1 MIEGKWSEA
10 VIASNE
16 RAMYD
21 YVCLSGVFTYAG
33 SERTQMVTVFK
44 GSRLPMSAACLAIL
58 FSIGITAWSQSPPIK
73 IILTGQSMI
82 RSDIRLYTPSVVSTL
97 APLLKGDVVFT
108 NFEATVAEKGQP
120 NETVPREGNSL
131 TPPEAMD
138 ALKDL
143 GFNILSLAN
152 NHSWDLRIPG
162 IQNTIQEANRRSLA
176 HAGTG
181 NTLEEAAA
189 PGYLHTPKVTVALVA
204 VASGAIRPGA
214 PATATRPGEN
224 ELRVEAGNKP
234 NEEDAQRILQGIR
247 DASKRADLV
256 IVYQHNHVY
265 DKPFGTIF
273 AEELPDRLVPPD
285 WIKKWTHVEVEAG
298 ANVVVMHGAP
308 VVQGVEIYHGRPIF
322 YDLGNFIF
330 NLPLTE
336 ATQLLEPIVWE
347 SVVAS
352 VEFQG
357 KNLQSIKFRP
367 IVLNQMGQG
376 QVDTQDDHPYS
387 LPEFPRPF
395 IATRGLPKPATGEQA
410 RYILERL
417 ADLSRPFGT
426 TVVVKDD
433 TAEIKLKT
441 NRHR

>member
-1 MIEGKWSEA
+1 MGRLLKRKRGQLPLPVTYLA
-10 VIASNE
+10 V
-16 RAMYD
+16 
-21 YVCLSGVFTYAG
+21 LFTMG
-33 SERTQMVTVFK
+33 T
-44 GSRLPMSAACLAIL
+44 
-58 FSIGITAWSQSPPIK
+58 TAWPQSPPIT

-82 RSDIRLYTPSVVSTL
+82 RSDIRLYAPSVVSTM

-143 GFNILSLAN
+143 GFNMLSLAN
-152 NHSWDLRIPG
+152 NHSWDLRVPG
-162 IQNTIQEANRRSLA
+162 IQNAIQEANRRSLA

-181 NTLEEAAA
+181 NTLEEATA
-189 PGYLHTPKVTVALVA
+189 PGYLHTAKGTVALVA
-204 VASGAIRPGA
+204 MASGAIRPGA
-214 PATATRPGEN
+214 SATSTQPGEN

-234 NEEDAQRILQGIR
+234 NEEDAHRILQSIQE
-247 DASKRADLV
+247 ASKRADIV

-265 DKPFGTIF
+265 DKNFGTIF

-285 WIKKWTHVEVEAG
+285 WIKKWTHAEVDAG
-298 ANVVVMHGAP
+298 ASIVVMHGAP
-308 VVQGVEIYHGRPIF
+308 VVQGIEIYRGRPIF

-376 QVDTQDDHPYS
+376 QVDTRDDHPYS

-410 RYILERL
+410 TYILERL
-417 ADLSRPFGT
+417 AESSLPFGT
-426 TVVVKDD
+426 TFVVKGD
-433 TAEIKLKT
+433 TSEINLTGRK
-441 NRHR
+441 